1 MRLQIHELNDLFAQL
16 GLPSTDQ
23 DMETFIARNHLDHQQ
38 KLHEA
43 TFWSKAQAELIR
55 QLWLED
61 ADWCGAVDILDTRL
75 RH

>member
-23 DMETFIARNHLDHQQ
+23 DMETFIACNHLDHLQ

-43 TFWSKAQAELIR
+43 AFWSQAQAELIR

-61 ADWCGAVDILDTRL
+61 ADWCEAVDILNMRL